1 MAVVKGGRGVRAA
14 FAAAVVFLAAA
25 AGYWT
30 GSDRPPGDGSADVG
44 FLQDMILHHE
54 QAVRISS
61 TAVTQATEPVVRQFA
76 REVLIFQ
83 QYEIGLM
90 EGYLHRWHQPRVPD
104 RETVMAWMD
113 HETPAAQMPGLATDA
128 QLEALERAEGRDVDA
143 AFLRLMTVHHEGGVH
158 MAEAAARRVGDR
170 VVRELAR
177 KMATDQRT
185 EIVEYRRAADR
196 LGISLS

>member
-1 MAVVKGGRGVRAA
+1 MRTAFVAA
-14 FAAAVVFLAAA
+14 LVFLGAA

-30 GSDRPPGDGSADVG
+30 GSDRPPGDGSADIG

-61 TAVTQATEPVVRQFA
+61 TAVTEATEPVVRQFA

-90 EGYLHRWHQPRVPD
+90 EGYLHRWQRPRVPD
-104 RETVMAWMD
+104 RDTVMAWMG
-113 HETPAAQMPGLATDA
+113 HGTPAAQMPGLATDA

-158 MAEAAARRVGDR
+158 MAEAAVRRVGDR
-170 VVRELAR
+170 VVRELAQ
-177 KMATDQRT
+177 KMVTNQGT
-185 EIVEYRRAADR
+185 EIVEYRQTAER
-196 LGISLS
+196 LGLSLS